1 MSSSRP
7 GADQERL
14 TTLLLQ
20 LLGADSVQRVLEEAV
35 VLMASILEATA
46 AAAFTIEA
54 EQVLE
59 EAWHPNP
66 DVAGETIGRQLRSF
80 ALQSVK
86 SGEALALPPREGM
99 EGAIQVVL
107 VRAQGRSL
115 GAVALWSTRSR
126 AATSAQASHL
136 EQLSRLVA
144 EAVVRQRREAALRVT
159 ADQQKRWFSQLDQQ
173 VRVLDRERQKFAA
186 IVNQADLF
194 AYVVDP
200 TSTVRWVNRT
210 LSVSHSPATGAAWPG
225 RACRDV
231 CSTITAGSECQHCPV
246 ASALASNQ
254 AVHHELKGGPG
265 SARVPGSGRART
277 LYMTALPIRGVD
289 GRPQEVLVMM
299 QDLTELGPLKRAQEQ
314 LRAVVANAPIVLFAI
329 DPDGRFTL
337 SEGRG
342 LAALDLKPGQL
353 VGQSAFEVYRGVPR
367 IVENLKRALAGEDFT
382 DVVDVGT
389 LAFETRYTPVRGEA
403 GLIAGVIGI
412 ATDVSQRR
420 RVEDETRQ
428 SLKLDALGRLAGGVA
443 HDFND
448 SLTTILGYCTLLQH
462 RQAAD
467 AESKRCLSEVQHAAE
482 RAAALT
488 RQLLVFSRRPLPEG
502 GSGEFDVS
510 GSSTRELMRKL
521 LSESPESPAAPGPT
535 PRAGTPESAAASGP
549 TPRAGAPG
557 PPAARGAPARS
568 TPGPGSG
575 ATLLLVEDE
584 ASVRAIVREML
595 VASGFTVLEAAT
607 GPEALSVAQRA
618 SRPIDLV
625 ITDVVLPG
633 MSGGELAERMRAERP
648 ALRVLFTSGHSDE
661 AIGRHGVSRTDSTF
675 LQKPFTYEAF
685 VDKVREAL
693 ARPEGS
699 SSQDGPR
706 RRRAA

>member
-1 MSSSRP
+1 MPSSRP

-20 LLGADSVQRVLEEAV
+20 LLGADSVQHVLEVAV
-35 VLMASILEATA
+35 ALMASIVEATTT
-46 AAAFTIEA
+46 AAFTIEA

-59 EAWHPNP
+59 EAWHPGA
-66 DVAGETIGRQLRSF
+66 DVSAETIGRQLRSF

-99 EGAIQVVL
+99 EGSIQVVL
-107 VRAQGRSL
+107 LRAQGRSL
-115 GAVALWSTRSR
+115 GAVALWSQRSR
-126 AATSAQASHL
+126 AATPAHASQL
-136 EQLSRLVA
+136 EQLARLVA
-144 EAVVRQRREAALRVT
+144 EAVVRQRSQAATRAT
-159 ADQQKRWFSQLDQQ
+159 AEQQKRWFGQLDQQ

-210 LSVSHSPATGAAWPG
+210 MSVCHAPPEGAAWPG

-231 CSTITAGSECQHCPV
+231 CSTIAAGAGECQHCPV
-246 ASALASNQ
+246 ARALATNQ
-254 AVHHELKGGPG
+254 PVHHELKGKTGGTPG
-265 SARVPGSGRART
+265 SART

-314 LRAVVANAPIVLFAI
+314 LRAVIANAPIVLFAI

-353 VGQSAFEVYRGVPR
+353 VGQSAFEVYREVPR

-389 LAFETRYTPVRGEA
+389 LAFETRYTPVRDDA

-420 RVEDETRQ
+420 RLEDETRQ
-428 SLKLDALGRLAGGVA
+428 SQKLEALARLAGGVA

-467 AESKRCLSEVQHAAE
+467 AESKRCLSEVQRAAE

-521 LSESPESPAAPGPT
+521 LKESPESHAASEAGAADTTAPGPV
-535 PRAGTPESAAASGP
+535 RGAKQGSGP
-549 TPRAGAPG
+549 
-557 PPAARGAPARS
+557 
-568 TPGPGSG
+568 
-575 ATLLLVEDE
+575 TLLLVEDE

-607 GPEALSVAQRA
+607 GPEALAVAQRA
-618 SRPIDLV
+618 TKPIDLV

-633 MSGGELAERMRAERP
+633 MSGGELAAELRAARP
-648 ALRVLFTSGHSDE
+648 SLRVLFTSGHSDE
-661 AIGRHGVSRTDSTF
+661 AIARHGVSRSESTF

-693 ARPEGS
+693 ARPA
-699 SSQDGPR
+699 SQDGGQR

>member
-1 MSSSRP
+1 MPSSRP

-35 VLMASILEATA
+35 ALMASIVEATA

-54 EQVLE
+54 EQVLD
-59 EAWHPNP
+59 EAWHPGAP
-66 DVAGETIGRQLRSF
+66 VAGETIGRQLRSF
-80 ALQSVK
+80 ALQSVR

-107 VRAQGRSL
+107 LRAQGRAL
-115 GAVALWSTRSR
+115 GAVALWSQRSR
-126 AATSAQASHL
+126 VATAAQASQL
-136 EQLSRLVA
+136 EQLSRLVTA
-144 EAVVRQRREAALRVT
+144 AVVRQRREAASRAT
-159 ADQQKRWFSQLDQQ
+159 TEQQKRWFGQLDQQ

-186 IVNQADLF
+186 IVNQADLY

-200 TSTVRWVNRT
+200 TSTVRWANRT
-210 LSVSHSPATGAAWPG
+210 MSVSHSPPDGAAWPG

-231 CSTITAGSECQHCPV
+231 CSTIAAGSGECQHCPV
-246 ASALASNQ
+246 ARALASNQ
-254 AVHHELKGGPG
+254 PVHHELKGGTG
-265 SARVPGSGRART
+265 TGRART

-314 LRAVVANAPIVLFAI
+314 LRAVISNAPIVLFAI

-353 VGQSAFEVYRGVPR
+353 VGQSAFEVYRDVPR
-367 IVENLKRALAGEDFT
+367 VVENLKRALAGEDFT
-382 DVVDVGT
+382 DVVDVGA
-389 LAFETRYTPVRGEA
+389 LAFETRYTPVRDEA
-403 GLIAGVIGI
+403 GQIAGVIGI

-420 RVEDETRQ
+420 RIEDETRQ
-428 SLKLDALGRLAGGVA
+428 SLKLEALGRLAGGVA

-502 GSGEFDVS
+502 GSAELDVS

-521 LSESPESPAAPGPT
+521 LAQSPESHAASPPGV
-535 PRAGTPESAAASGP
+535 AAAS
-549 TPRAGAPG
+549 TAG
-557 PPAARGAPARS
+557 PPAERGAPARGAPARS
-568 TPGPGSG
+568 TGPGQGSG

-595 VASGFTVLEAAT
+595 LASGFTVLEAAT
-607 GPEALSVAQRA
+607 GPEALAVAQRA
-618 SRPIDLV
+618 SKPIDLV

-633 MSGGELAERMRAERP
+633 MSGGELATELRATRP
-648 ALRVLFTSGHSDE
+648 SLRVLFTSGHSDE
-661 AIGRHGVSRTDSTF
+661 AIGRRGVSRTDSTF

-685 VDKVREAL
+685 VAKVREAL
-693 ARPEGS
+693 ARPAES
-699 SSQDGPR
+699 RSQDDPR